1 MADDQTPS
9 ASGSDQ
15 ITEPQIPDFDA
26 GDGRVPGQAYVRV
39 DTSAAAGVASTLSN
53 IPVYGQSAAQAG
65 AASVITTTGISDLDA
80 ALQSIGTQAVWRLAA
95 DDDTAPAVAA
105 ADTTGDSGT
114 GADAAG
120 ATSTSLAGVLL
131 VEFNQANNLDQ
142 ALQTLSGVSSVAE
155 AHPVGWFTIAMTVD
169 DPSFPA
175 QWGLPDLHVP
185 DVWDT
190 TTGSSSVTVA
200 VVDTGCDYNHTDL
213 KPQLLT
219 GASFIPGVATAQD
232 DHGHGTHVAGIV
244 AATGNNT
251 QDIAGIAWGCRIL
264 PVKVLASGGFASGA
278 SIAAGIFYAASRC
291 QVMNCS
297 IQGRVDDFATRIA
310 VGVAVVRGTLVVAAM
325 GNAGWTET
333 TPSYPAAYPGVFAV
347 GAIDSNHHRSVWS
360 ATQSSNQGS
369 WIDVA
374 APGTNIVSLRLTGGV
389 TTMSGTSQASP
400 HVAGVLALLLSSP
413 PTASGISAT
422 DAITSSCSALQDNA
436 TDPVP
441 NSAYGHGL
449 VDAKAA
455 LDKIHPP
462 VGDFPTPSTDTAV
475 ADASNSQQN
484 TDSSTSSTDST
495 ATPSSTDSTVADAS
509 DSQQSSDSSSTSTST
524 STDSSDS
531 TDSTVADASDSQQSS
546 DSSTTSTGADD
557 STTDAT
563 NSVSTT

>member
-9 ASGSDQ
+9 DSGSDQ
-15 ITEPQIPDFDA
+15 ITEPQVPDFDT

-39 DTSAAAGVASTLSN
+39 NTSTAAGVASTLSN
-53 IPVYGQSAAQAG
+53 IPVYGQAAAQGG

-80 ALQSIGTQAVWRLAA
+80 ALQSIGAQAVWRLAA
-95 DDDTAPAVAA
+95 DDDTAPTVAA

-120 ATSTSLAGVLL
+120 ATSSSLAGVLL

-175 QWGLPDLHVP
+175 QWGLPDMHVP

-213 KPQLLT
+213 APQLLT
-219 GASFIPGVATAQD
+219 GASFIPGAATAQD

-264 PVKVLASGGFASGA
+264 PVKVFASGGFASGA
-278 SIAAGIFYAASRC
+278 SIAAGIFYASSRC

-297 IQGRVDDFATRIA
+297 IQGRVDDFAARIA
-310 VGVAVVRGTLVVAAM
+310 VGIAVARGTLVVAAM
-325 GNAGWTET
+325 GNFGWTES
-333 TPSYPAAYPGVFAV
+333 TPSYPAAYPGVVAV
-347 GAIDSNHHRSVWS
+347 GAVDSNHHRSVWS

-374 APGTNIVSLRLTGGV
+374 APGTNIVSLLLTGGV
-389 TTMSGTSQASP
+389 TTKSGTSQAAP
-400 HVAGVLALLLSSP
+400 HVSGVLALLLSSP
-413 PTASGISAT
+413 PTAPGVSAT
-422 DAITSSCSALQDNA
+422 DAMTSTCDPLRDNA

-449 VDAKAA
+449 VNAKAA

-462 VGDFPTPSTDTAV
+462 VGDFPTPPTDTA
-475 ADASNSQQN
+475 
-484 TDSSTSSTDST
+484 
-495 ATPSSTDSTVADAS
+495 VADAS
-509 DSQQSSDSSSTSTST
+509 DSQQSSDASTSSTDTS
-524 STDSSDS
+524 
-531 TDSTVADASDSQQSS
+531 VADASDSQQSS
-546 DSSTTSTGADD
+546 DASTSSTDTSVADASDSQQSSDTSTTSTDSDD

-563 NSVSTT
+563 NPVSTS